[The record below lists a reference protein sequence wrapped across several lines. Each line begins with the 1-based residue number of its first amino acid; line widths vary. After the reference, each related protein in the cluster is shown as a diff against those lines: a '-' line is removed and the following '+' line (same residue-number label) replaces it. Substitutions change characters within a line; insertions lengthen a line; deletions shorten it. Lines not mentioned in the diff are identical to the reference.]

1 MGNFG
6 FITGS
11 FEKFG
16 RYCLIS
22 FHFYSAIKSKTLWVT
37 CQFKFMSIIVFLIS
51 LKILSNGFATRNCL
65 GSQCLRCQKYLKL
78 L

>member
-37 CQFKFMSIIVFLIS
+37 CQFKFMSIIVFLM
-51 LKILSNGFATRNCL
+51 
-65 GSQCLRCQKYLKL
+65 
-78 L
+78 